1 VYATIED
8 AKAGKF
14 SGGVKRF
21 GLANHGIDYSVDQY
35 NTNILTATV
44 REKAEAL
51 KAEIIAGK
59 ITVPDY
65 YKK

>member
-1 VYATIED
+1 MIDEFTRFAADKEIAPVDDIRQTMQKPNDRRYIE
-8 AKAGKF
+8 
-14 SGGVKRF
+14 R
-21 GLANHGIDYSVDQY
+21 
-35 NTNILTATV
+35 
-44 REKAEAL
+44 AL